1 LPYKVV
7 LTADATQDF
16 RNLDKS
22 VKDQVARQLKKL
34 ETSPELG
41 EHLGRKGGLD
51 LTGYYKLY
59 AARKAIRIIYRIVEL
74 EVLVEVVAI
83 GKREDM
89 AVYREAVRR
98 LLRKE

>member
-1 LPYKVV
+1 M
-7 LTADATQDF
+7 
-16 RNLDKS
+16 R
-22 VKDQVARQLKKL
+22 
-34 ETSPELG
+34 
-41 EHLGRKGGLD
+41 
-51 LTGYYKLY
+51 
-59 AARKAIRIIYRIVEL
+59 ARKAIRIIYRIVEL